1 LAKAIGIFLCDLRSN
16 PFIQFYNVMKIFV
29 SLTILL
35 VATQHSQALDA
46 NANGMSDVFE
56 QLYGVTN
63 PLLDPDGDGLNN
75 LAESLAGTQPLN
87 SSSYFRAAYSFAPQP
102 GSWLLT
108 WTSVI
113 GKNYGMRISADL
125 LATNWLTVPGPSI
138 LGTGGTLTL
147 ASSYSFPFP
156 VNKTF
161 YQVFTRSSDDMDGDG
176 LDAWEES
183 LLNTSDF
190 LLDDDGDLIPT
201 VLEVINSTNPLSSTS
216 PANSATFLTLGSEPD
231 TFEVFPPGNSP

>member
-1 LAKAIGIFLCDLRSN
+1 
-16 PFIQFYNVMKIFV
+16 MKIFR

-35 VATQHSQALDA
+35 VTTLHSQALDA

-56 QLYGVTN
+56 QLYGVSN

-87 SSSYFRAAYSFAPQP
+87 SSSYFRATYSLAPQP

-108 WTSVI
+108 WSSVI
-113 GKNYGMRISADL
+113 GKNYGMRISTDL
-125 LATNWLTVPGPSI
+125 LATNWLTVPGPI
-138 LGTGGTLTL
+138 IPGTGGTLTF
-147 ASSYSFPFP
+147 ASSYSFPLP

-161 YQVFTRSSDDMDGDG
+161 YQVFTQTSDDMDRDG

-183 LLNTSDF
+183 LINTSDS

-201 VLEVINSTNPLSSTS
+201 VVEVINNTNPLSSTS
-216 PANSATFLTLGSEPD
+216 PTSPAAFLILGSEPD
-231 TFEVFPPGNSP
+231 TFEVFPPGNSQ